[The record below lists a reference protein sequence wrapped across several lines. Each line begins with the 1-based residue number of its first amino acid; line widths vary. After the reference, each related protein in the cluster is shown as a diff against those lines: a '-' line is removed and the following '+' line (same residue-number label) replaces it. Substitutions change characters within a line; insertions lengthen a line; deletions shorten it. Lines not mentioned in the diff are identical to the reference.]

1 MNVFK
6 RIGWNL
12 TAIAMASMVELETRE
27 KERRLQEK
35 LNRTKQKYPNK
46 YL

>member
-12 TAIAMASMVELETRE
+12 TAIAMASMVELETKERE
-27 KERRLQEK
+27 KRLQER
-35 LNRTKQKYPNK
+35 LNRNKLKYPK
-46 YL
+46 RF